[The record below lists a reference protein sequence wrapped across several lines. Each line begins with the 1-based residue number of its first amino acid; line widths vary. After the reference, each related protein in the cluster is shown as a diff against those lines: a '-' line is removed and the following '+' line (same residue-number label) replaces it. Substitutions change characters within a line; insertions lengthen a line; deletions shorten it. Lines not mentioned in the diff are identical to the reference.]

1 MKKTIA
7 LLTMVATGVALA
19 GAVESTD
26 TFGVLKVTSPNYET
40 ILSVPWVEAGSSGS
54 ELISVTNFVKTANLT
69 VGDALLLYNPN
80 TGAYQAWAL
89 ASAASGKYWN
99 AVNVSYNGANRP
111 AGSFGATLTRGQAL
125 ILVRSSVADE
135 DIYLYGQYKAPDSL
149 SITKVAGKTT
159 LFAPI
164 NTSATGFDLNGYTW
178 TGAAVGDQIKLQGAI
193 PLVFTY
199 YYDESNSSYKWGRK
213 ISTGWTTS
221 GATIRAGE
229 GAWYIPVASGTV
241 TVTAK

>member
-7 LLTMVATGVALA
+7 LLTMVAAGVALA

-69 VGDALLLYNPN
+69 VGDALLLYDPN
-80 TGAYQAWAL
+80 SGAYQGWAL

-125 ILVRSSVADE
+125 ILVRKSVEDQ
-135 DIYLYGQYKAPDSL
+135 DIYLYGQYKNPSDVSH
-149 SITKVAGKTT
+149 SIVCVAGKTT
-159 LFAPI
+159 LFAPV
-164 NTSATGFDLNGYTW
+164 NTSSSGLDLNKLTF
-178 TGAAVGDQIKLQGAI
+178 TGAETGDKIRLQGKGTV
-193 PLVFTY
+193 PVTF
-199 YYDESNSSYKWGRK
+199 SYNGSKWGRTK
-213 ISTGWTTS
+213 STGWTDADIEIS
-221 GATIRAGE
+221 AGE
-229 GAWYIPVASGTV
+229 GVWYIPKSTKTV
-241 TVTAK
+241 TVSGI